1 MKTQITFRHVKSH
14 HPKLQDEANSI
25 MESFSKYTD
34 EITSANVEFLN
45 ENNKTVIITV
55 HMNGNVLVAKEETD
69 DFHKSLN
76 EASEKII
83 RQIRKVKTKQINS
96 RTKKVS

>member
-14 HPKLQDEANSI
+14 HPKLQDEANAI
-25 MESFSKYTD
+25 MENFQKYSD

-45 ENNKTVIITV
+45 ESNKTVMITV
-55 HMNGNVLVAKEETD
+55 HLNGNILVAKEESD
-69 DFHKSLN
+69 DFHKSLY

-83 RQIRKVKTKQINS
+83 RQIKKVKTKHINS
-96 RTKKVS
+96 RTKKAV